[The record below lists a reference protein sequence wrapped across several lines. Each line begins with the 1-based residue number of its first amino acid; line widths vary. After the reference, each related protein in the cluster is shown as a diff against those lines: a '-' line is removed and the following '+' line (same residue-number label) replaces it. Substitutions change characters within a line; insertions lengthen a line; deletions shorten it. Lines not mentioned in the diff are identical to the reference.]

1 MAGFNISISYSL
13 RPCFVHINE
22 SDRKKALFH
31 RWADFAQVSNPILQ
45 GDVGGQL
52 WSVLA
57 IVEYEDGTVA
67 TVPCSSIEF
76 VDQKVSEYHYP
87 EEVRK

>member
-1 MAGFNISISYSL
+1 MAGFNISYPL
-13 RPCFVHINE
+13 RPCFVHLN
-22 SDRKKALFH
+22 DPDVKKALFH
-31 RWADFAQVSNPILQ
+31 RWADFASVSNPMIK
-45 GDVGGQL
+45 GTVGGQF
-52 WSVLA
+52 WSVFA